1 MCDSRMTG
9 YSAVI
14 AYLHLNPIGPVKR
27 DSRKV
32 EIVESGTKRGGIARP
47 KIQAEAASAPTGSQI
62 QNSSIW
68 GVGSTPDK
76 TG

>member
-1 MCDSRMTG
+1 
-9 YSAVI
+9 V
-14 AYLHLNPIGPVKR
+14 PEKR

-32 EIVESGTKRGGIARP
+32 GIVELGANRGGIARR
-47 KIQAEAASAPTGSQI
+47 KIQAEAASAPAGSQI